1 MKGVEV
7 KIPSTVINEGTRKQN
22 MMSQLASREHRL
34 TIWAEYMIPCE
45 VNFADLVA
53 CPHTHKIDSY
63 FLMGHWQKNKK
74 FTFLFSRY
82 SSNHPVCGKMFR
94 EKICVLVNF

>member
-34 TIWAEYMIPCE
+34 TIWAEYTIPCE
-45 VNFADLVA
+45 INFADLVT

-63 FLMGHWQKNKK
+63 FLMGHWQKK
-74 FTFLFSRY
+74 
-82 SSNHPVCGKMFR
+82 
-94 EKICVLVNF
+94 